1 MRQAF
6 RSFPG
11 PFLVFESFC
20 AGLAHIVLV
29 TVCGSFIFILVWMVT
44 YKLLYLFARLS
55 QVFSNMTFGI
65 L

>member
-6 RSFPG
+6 RSLPG
-11 PFLVFESFC
+11 PILVFEPFC
-20 AGLAHIVLV
+20 AGFAHFVLV
-29 TVCGSFIFILVWMVT
+29 TVCGSFIFILVWMVA

-55 QVFSNMTFGI
+55 QAFSNMTFGI